1 MLEKLQ
7 RLQAHIGVLKTR
19 LDHFERENTSISEAK
34 HLAEIEQHAQIVHKN
49 GIITQKQE
57 KVEQNYIE

>member
-19 LDHFERENTSISEAK
+19 LDHFERENTSLSEAK
-34 HLAEIEQHAQIVHKN
+34 HLAEIEQHAQIVQKN
-49 GIITQKQE
+49 GIISKNRNKLIT
-57 KVEQNYIE
+57 